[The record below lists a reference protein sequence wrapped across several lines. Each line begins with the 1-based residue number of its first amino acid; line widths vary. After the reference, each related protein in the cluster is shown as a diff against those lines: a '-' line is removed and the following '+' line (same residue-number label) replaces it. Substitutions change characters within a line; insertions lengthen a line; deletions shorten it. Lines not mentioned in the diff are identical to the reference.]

1 MRLLTLNPIASAFI
15 TLASGVYARMVIFF
29 RWITSP
35 ISRLINSVSLKEFL
49 LFAVIVFVGFLIG
62 NFIVGLFPAIDVNT
76 PIGALIAFVVPVLI
90 VYLIWAKWGRKA
102 AD

>member
-1 MRLLTLNPIASAFI
+1 MKILSINPFS
-15 TLASGVYARMVIFF
+15 
-29 RWITSP
+29 W
-35 ISRLINSVSLKEFL
+35 ISRLVNAISLKEFL

-62 NFIVGLFPAIDVNT
+62 NFIVGLVPSINT
-76 PIGALIAFVVPVLI
+76 SSPLGQLIAFVVPVLI